1 MPSHNASH
9 QAWQVL
15 LQRSSVA
22 QATET
27 TPNPPP
33 IRSGYPLHDRDPPL
47 SRPTHTPTGTP
58 AAASSLGLPLR
69 RPISPAR
76 LTGRDNYGMWSVSTE
91 IALKT
96 LKAWKIINGVTLVT
110 PDSYD
115 DNPEAINAAC
125 REWLLET
132 LEEDEVTT
140 QKVTSNRKKFKK
152 HLTDEY
158 ELWKEL
164 NGIALSEI
172 YDSCTQSI
180 QLLIG
185 KKNATDVWKQLKS
198 TFAVSGFPS
207 VEQDIPEDARPRL
220 FGVSHCETSLTSSSQ
235 PKSA

>member
-1 MPSHNASH
+1 
-9 QAWQVL
+9 
-15 LQRSSVA
+15 
-22 QATET
+22 
-27 TPNPPP
+27 
-33 IRSGYPLHDRDPPL
+33 
-47 SRPTHTPTGTP
+47 
-58 AAASSLGLPLR
+58 
-69 RPISPAR
+69 
-76 LTGRDNYGMWSVSTE
+76 MWSVSTE
-91 IALKT
+91 IALKM

-115 DNPEAINAAC
+115 DNPEALNAAC

-198 TFAVSGFPS
+198 TFAVSGFAS
-207 VEQDIPEDARPRL
+207 IEQDIPEDARPRL
-220 FGVSHCETSLTSSSQ
+220 FAVSHCETSLTSSSQ